1 MVLSAASCATPLSK
15 HSVYPWEAHGSS
27 LAETRILT
35 EKTSPSVSERA
46 AQRIRDR
53 NRRLVHLCIWK
64 KAQRGKGS
72 ACPGHGRR
80 AGERGQPS
88 PHCGCRG
95 SAGRR
100 AGGTGG
106 KVPWGGAVCPWRSG
120 AGRTAGSQCMA
131 AAPPRSRRA
140 LWSPEPPTASPR
152 LPRAMPP
159 RHRRSRQGRNHGNP
173 IRATWKHDA
182 GSCHPPCPVPA
193 ASGDEGAGRG
203 RASLVT
209 CQTLRHT
216 CLQSRLWGQ
225 WGLQAALLCSL
236 QLPAGHSQPLES
248 LWLAP
253 GAPASVRGAAK
264 SPYFLQL
271 RIWDSASS
279 RVRYKS
285 RGCSS
290 LQWLD

>member
-95 SAGRR
+95 SAARLPPGE
-100 AGGTGG
+100 GPGG
-106 KVPWGGAVCPWRSG
+106 KRGESTLRRGGVSLAERGWSHGGLSVH
-120 AGRTAGSQCMA
+120 GRGPA
-131 AAPPRSRRA
+131 ALPPRFMEPRAAHSLPPPPPGHAPP
-140 LWSPEPPTASPR
+140 PPPLSAGQE
-152 LPRAMPP
+152 
-159 RHRRSRQGRNHGNP
+159 SRQSN
-173 IRATWKHDA
+173 
-182 GSCHPPCPVPA
+182 
-193 ASGDEGAGRG
+193 
-203 RASLVT
+203 
-209 CQTLRHT
+209 
-216 CLQSRLWGQ
+216 
-225 WGLQAALLCSL
+225 
-236 QLPAGHSQPLES
+236 
-248 LWLAP
+248 
-253 GAPASVRGAAK
+253 
-264 SPYFLQL
+264 
-271 RIWDSASS
+271 
-279 RVRYKS
+279 
-285 RGCSS
+285 
-290 LQWLD
+290 